1 MKGLCLKTIERNL
14 INFLYFILF
23 LWVLTI
29 WFLFFMC
36 SFWLG
41 NHIYFF
47 LLTIWSLISLSKK
60 KNMVINFC
68 YFLSKL
74 IFVIYISYVGE
85 LFHKYCCRIIYSSV
99 FTLFHLYILACSDL
113 EHAFYSVINS

>member
-1 MKGLCLKTIERNL
+1 MVSFFHVKFLAREPYIFLFVNHMV
-14 INFLYFILF
+14 INF
-23 LWVLTI
+23 
-29 WFLFFMC
+29 
-36 SFWLG
+36 
-41 NHIYFF
+41 
-47 LLTIWSLISLSKK
+47 SLKKK